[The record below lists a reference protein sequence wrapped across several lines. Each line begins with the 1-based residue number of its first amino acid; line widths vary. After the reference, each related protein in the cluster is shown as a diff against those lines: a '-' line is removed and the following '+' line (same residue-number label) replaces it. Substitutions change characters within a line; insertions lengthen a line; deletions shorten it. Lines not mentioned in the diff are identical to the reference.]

1 MSVQSRKA
9 FVHQPHRLA
18 SPAVPRQSFSAR
30 IAAMLVLW
38 RGRIEARRHL
48 AQLDAR
54 SLRDAGISPAAAA
67 YECGKPFWR
76 RMGTLR

>member
-1 MSVQSRKA
+1 MSVQSAKS
-9 FVHQPHRLA
+9 FVDQPHHLA
-18 SPAVPRQSFSAR
+18 TPAALRQTFGER
-30 IAAMLVLW
+30 IAAMLIVW

-67 YECGKPFWR
+67 YERGKPFWR
-76 RMGTLR
+76 KMGTLR

>member
-1 MSVQSRKA
+1 MSVQSA
-9 FVHQPHRLA
+9 ESFVHQPHRLTLSA
-18 SPAVPRQSFSAR
+18 APQQSFGER
-30 IAAMLVLW
+30 IAAMLIVW
-38 RGRIEARRHL
+38 RGRVEARRYL